1 MSTYPKMTPAAIDDY
16 AIFPNAVA
24 VEPETAPPAEQR
36 PKAVSRHRG
45 PEFYKPFHYLLL
57 VYLFFYCSRIPEML
71 PWFHIGL
78 LLQPILLIGMFMTG
92 TTKAMFKTDVGRW
105 MTAFTV
111 WVAICVPTSTW
122 RGGSF
127 NILILAAQALVLMFF
142 MASFIRTLDDCYRV
156 IYVIALAMAA
166 VGVLSL
172 IKGGGSRPG
181 DLRVGLGA
189 GSGMENT
196 LSDANFLALY
206 VTLGLPLLW
215 FAYTWKKGIVKVG
228 LLLMTVPMLAT
239 VARTGSRMGLV
250 ALAAAALFFLIF
262 ASARQRVVLI
272 MGGFVCLVLAV
283 MLLPQRITDRFT
295 TLFVPSSS
303 AEVEAAQS
311 SEARKLMFIRSIQVT
326 LEHPLLGVGPGEFM
340 DAEAAEDMAV
350 GKRGLWHYTHNAY
363 TELSSETGI
372 IGMVLFLF
380 AFWRSYRGL
389 SQFRNRF
396 PSARVRRAALC
407 IQMAVLVA
415 SIGAFFLSIAYS
427 GILYPVL
434 GLSAA
439 FQLAAA
445 RQYKLLHEQ
454 ASAPSPA
461 GDGGLLAAGIV

>member
-1 MSTYPKMTPAAIDDY
+1 MTPAATDDY
-16 AIFPNAVA
+16 TIYPSAVA
-24 VEPETAPPAEQR
+24 VEPEMAPPAEKQ
-36 PKAVSRHRG
+36 PNTVSRSRG

-78 LLQPILLIGMFMTG
+78 LLQPILLIGMFMTN
-92 TTKAMFKTDVGRW
+92 TTKAIFKTDVGRW
-105 MTAFTV
+105 MTVFTA

-122 RGGSF
+122 KGGSF
-127 NILILAAQALVLMFF
+127 QILILAVQALVLLFF

-156 IYVIALAMAA
+156 IYVIAVAMAV

-172 IKGGGSRPG
+172 IKGSGVNQQ

-189 GSGMENT
+189 GKDMENT
-196 LSDANFLALY
+196 LGDANYLALY
-206 VTLGLPLLW
+206 VSLGLPFLW
-215 FAYTWKKGIVKVG
+215 FAYTWKRGIVKVA
-228 LLLMTVPMLAT
+228 LVLMAIPMLAT
-239 VARTGSRMGLV
+239 VARTGSRMGLL

-262 ASARQRVVLI
+262 ASASQRVVLI
-272 MGGFVCLVLAV
+272 LGGFVCLVVAA
-283 MLLPQRITDRFT
+283 MLLPQKITDRFT
-295 TLFVPSSS
+295 TFFNPSSA

-311 SEARKLMFIRSIQVT
+311 AEARKLMFIRSVEVT

-340 DAEAAEDMAV
+340 DAEAKEDIAA

-372 IGMVLFLF
+372 IGMLFFLY

-389 SQFRNRF
+389 SQFRSHF

-407 IQMAVLVA
+407 IQMAVLIS

-445 RQYKLLHEQ
+445 RQYKLLQEQ
-454 ASAPSPA
+454 TSGALA
-461 GDGGLLAAGIV
+461 GQ